1 MSVLSEANSNPY
13 LKAHGLDL
21 VDWHP
26 WEPATIVEA
35 KELGKPIL
43 LSIGFFG
50 SVGCKT
56 MLMES
61 FFNESTA
68 EVINSSFFPIKVDKD
83 SQPEIA
89 KTYQI
94 ALQFLTRNPTGWPIT
109 VFLDPEN
116 LMPFFGGTFFS
127 EHASQEI
134 PAFRDLLLRITKSF
148 EDQKKELAAQTLQLA
163 ENLAQLEIPQEDPRF
178 TDDALLETCLEA
190 IRRQFDSQNGGFG
203 RAPKFLMAHR
213 YLFLLEARKRLFISK
228 EQKREITELLTE
240 SVTKLTR
247 SGIFDHLQGGFFSWT
262 KDEALTQPF
271 FEKTATQSA
280 QMLKVLA
287 HLAELT
293 RDPLFLEATGLTIT
307 WITQSLTNSSGGIQ
321 SGYSEEWSTE
331 KKFFLWRREAARKVL
346 TEKEYL
352 LIETLFGLDKPA
364 NNGAFWSLRRVDS
377 FRSVADR
384 LSIDYSDAEKIKQ
397 EGLNKML
404 ALREEDRSE
413 IVDLSESLVITNGIT
428 ISALCAL
435 SGLELHKDCIKQAEA
450 AADYIR
456 NHLWK
461 TDDGFFPS
469 LILDEYAHVLE
480 GLVSLLQKSWR
491 EVDIAFAR
499 KIAETLIE
507 NFFDTEVGGF
517 YMAPRNTD
525 HLIFNPKPTMDET
538 SGPGNAIA
546 SSALNK
552 LGLILG
558 ESQFR
563 DAALNTL
570 RWARTIIEYNPASH
584 CAFMTSLFETARIK
598 YVVIFRGPDEERR
611 KLLMTCHGDIFES
624 CIFLE
629 IPYGELKTLP
639 AYLPKIEPSDAM
651 SISKAYVFDGTTCS
665 PALHSRDEILN
676 YLGA

>member
-21 VDWHP
+21 VDWRP
-26 WEPATIVEA
+26 WESATIVEA

-50 SVGCKT
+50 SSGCKK
-56 MLMES
+56 MLEES
-61 FFNESTA
+61 FYNESTA

-89 KTYQI
+89 KAYQI
-94 ALQFLTRNPTGWPIT
+94 ALQFLTRDPTGWPLT

-116 LMPFFGGTFFS
+116 LMPFFGGSFFS
-127 EHASQEI
+127 EHASQDV
-134 PAFRDLLLRITKSF
+134 PAFGDLLLRITKSF
-148 EDQKKELAAQTLQLA
+148 EDQKKELAAQTLQLS

-178 TDDALLETCLEA
+178 TDDALLESCLDA

-213 YLFLLEARKRLFISK
+213 YLFLLEARKRLSISK
-228 EQKREITELLTE
+228 EQRRQITELLTE

-271 FEKTATQSA
+271 FEKAATQSA

-287 HLAELT
+287 HLAKLT
-293 RDPLFLEATGLTIT
+293 RDSLFLEATKLTIK

-321 SGYSEEWSTE
+321 SGFSEEWSTE
-331 KKFFLWRREAARKVL
+331 KRFFLWRREAARKVL
-346 TEKEYL
+346 TDEEYS

-364 NNGAFWSLRRVDS
+364 NNGAFWNLRRVDS
-377 FRSVADR
+377 FRSVAER
-384 LSIDYSDAEKIKQ
+384 LSIDYSDAEKIKL
-397 EGLNKML
+397 EGLQKML
-404 ALREEDRSE
+404 AAREDDRSE
-413 IVDLSESLVITNGIT
+413 IVDLSEPLAMTNGIT
-428 ISALCAL
+428 ISALCTL
-435 SGLELHKDCIKQAEA
+435 NGLELTEDCIKQAEA
-450 AADYIR
+450 SADFIR
-456 NHLWK
+456 NHLW
-461 TDDGFFPS
+461 TTNGGFSPS
-469 LILDEYAHVLE
+469 IILDDYAHVLA

-491 EVDIAFAR
+491 EVDIAFA
-499 KIAETLIE
+499 KTIAEAIIE
-507 NFFDTEVGGF
+507 NFYDTEVGGF
-517 YMAPRNTD
+517 FMAPKNRE

-538 SGPGNAIA
+538 TGPGNAIA
-546 SSALNK
+546 SSALYK

-563 DAALNTL
+563 DASLNTL

-584 CAFMTSLFETARIK
+584 CAFMASLFETARIK

-611 KLLMTCHGDIFES
+611 NLLTTCHGDIFES

-639 AYLPKIEPSDAM
+639 AYLPKIEPSDTM
-651 SISKAYVFDGTTCS
+651 SVPKAYIFDGTTCS
-665 PALHSRDEILN
+665 PALNGKDEILN
-676 YLGA
+676 YLGT